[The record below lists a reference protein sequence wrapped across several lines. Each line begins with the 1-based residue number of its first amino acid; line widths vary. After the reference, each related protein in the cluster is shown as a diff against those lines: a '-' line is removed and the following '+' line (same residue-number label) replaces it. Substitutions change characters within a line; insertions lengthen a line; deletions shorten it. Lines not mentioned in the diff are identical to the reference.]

1 MNEIRFGKEEL
12 LEELKNDIL
21 DRLSNDFYEWIFTEP
36 GEIQDLL
43 ADKIANVILQIFNE
57 GKQKELMNKVVEN
70 LVTHFIEECSY
81 KIYDEVSDKLVQ
93 GLLKDVKLDINVIR
107 DNELLEVEND
117 K

>member
-1 MNEIRFGKEEL
+1 MNEIRFSKEEL

-21 DRLSNDFYEWIFTEP
+21 DRLSDDFYGWIFTEP

-57 GKQKELMNKVVEN
+57 GKQKELMDKVVEN
-70 LVTHFIEECSY
+70 LINHFIKECSY
-81 KIYDEVSDKLVQ
+81 KIYDEVADKLVQ

-107 DNELLEVEND
+107 DNELLEAKNE
-117 K
+117 

>member
-21 DRLSNDFYEWIFTEP
+21 NRLSDDFYEWIFTEP

-43 ADKIANVILQIFNE
+43 ADKIANVILQFFNE
-57 GKQKELMNKVVEN
+57 GKQKELMDKVIEN
-70 LVTHFIEECSY
+70 LVNYFIKECSY
-81 KIYDEVSDKLVQ
+81 EIYDKVSDKLVQ

-107 DNELLEVEND
+107 NNE
-117 K
+117 